1 MNENEINQKLRKTEN
16 YLGTFAI
23 DELNSLK
30 ISLYPSFLVVNLDL
44 RKNSGTHWIAIALYL
59 NDIFIC
65 DSLGTLVLARF
76 PLELVNF
83 IHLITYNKTLHV
95 TKQLQSLN
103 SENCE
108 KFCILFVKTMSF
120 TNNFSR
126 FLSNFS
132 QNYSLN
138 DCIISLLYNCK

>member
-1 MNENEINQKLRKTEN
+1 MDENKINQKLRKTEN

-59 NDIFIC
+59 NHIYIC
-65 DSLGTLVLARF
+65 DSIGTLILTRF

-95 TKQLQSLN
+95 TKQLQSFN
-103 SENCE
+103 SESCG

-120 TNNFSR
+120 TNNFSC

-132 QNYSLN
+132 KNYSLN
-138 DCIISLLYNCK
+138 DCIISLLYNCE